1 MATTTACRA
10 IWQAVLWRRSWP
22 AWPRGW
28 KAPGHGTGKGKRTSA
43 GAAGPRQLRC
53 KVFKIKAENAVFAA
67 ARREVSPK
75 AHRRKERQDLGEN
88 RTRLALALQPLGGR
102 TGHLRSRAGP
112 AGFKSATGLAGQG
125 LGPRLR
131 RAAAG
136 EVGKDKGPDTSCSA
150 RGARHAERGP
160 GDPRGTWAGL
170 CRSNG
175 EGAEPGAKVEVAWR
189 SSEGRRLEITGQS
202 PLAFWEIVA
211 ASWAEPQSRRP
222 ARFDHGGRQHLSSSE
237 QGGLSP

>member
-53 KVFKIKAENAVFAA
+53 KVFKKKAENAVFAA

-136 EVGKDKGPDTSCSA
+136 GSGQGQ
-150 RGARHAERGP
+150 RARHILLGSWCKACRKR
-160 GDPRGTWAGL
+160 PRRPQRDVGGTVQI
-170 CRSNG
+170 
-175 EGAEPGAKVEVAWR
+175 KWR
-189 SSEGRRLEITGQS
+189 GRRAWS
-202 PLAFWEIVA
+202 K
-211 ASWAEPQSRRP
+211 S
-222 ARFDHGGRQHLSSSE
+222 
-237 QGGLSP
+237 

>member
-1 MATTTACRA
+1 MAKGLESTRA
-10 IWQAVLWRRSWP
+10 RHRQRQKDISWGSGASPAQMQSFQEKGRERCLRR
-22 AWPRGW
+22 
-28 KAPGHGTGKGKRTSA
+28 
-43 GAAGPRQLRC
+43 
-53 KVFKIKAENAVFAA
+53 
-67 ARREVSPK
+67 RREVSPK

-88 RTRLALALQPLGGR
+88 RTRLALALKPLGGR

-175 EGAEPGAKVEVAWR
+175 VGAEPGAKVEVAWR

-237 QGGLSP
+237 